1 VPFLFPT
8 EQVTAAPEETQ
19 TAPVKFGKS
28 WVFDFDQGDFVLSPT
43 GKVVEADGAEAYRQW
58 AHKILLT
65 PRYRHVVYSRNYGQ
79 EFEDLLRRNLTRAG
93 NESEIKRMVT
103 EALMVDQRTASVGD
117 FTFDWQEDAV
127 YFTCT
132 VTTAQG
138 EQVQISGQ
146 VQGVS

>member
-1 VPFLFPT
+1 
-8 EQVTAAPEETQ
+8 
-19 TAPVKFGKS
+19 
-28 WVFDFDQGDFVLSPT
+28 
-43 GKVVEADGAEAYRQW
+43 
-58 AHKILLT
+58 
-65 PRYRHVVYSRNYGQ
+65 
-79 EFEDLLRRNLTRAG
+79 
-93 NESEIKRMVT
+93 MVT

>member
-1 VPFLFPT
+1 MPNLFPIET
-8 EQVTAAPEETQ
+8 VTATPEETQ
-19 TAPVKFGKS
+19 TGQVKFGRS
-28 WVFDFDQGDFVLSPT
+28 FIFDFDKGDFVLSPT

-58 AHKILLT
+58 AQKTLLT
-65 PRYRHVVYSRNYGQ
+65 PRYRHPIYSRNYGQ

-93 NESEIKRMVT
+93 NESEIKRMVA

-138 EQVQISGQ
+138 EQVQIFGQ

>member
-1 VPFLFPT
+1 LPSLFPSESVSAT
-8 EQVTAAPEETQ
+8 PEI
-19 TAPVKFGKS
+19 AIKSAVSFGKS
-28 WVFDFDQGDFVLSPT
+28 WVFDFDKGDFVLSPT

-58 AHKILLT
+58 AQKTLLT
-65 PRYRHVVYSRNYGQ
+65 PRYRHPIYSRNYGQ

-93 NESEIKRMVT
+93 NESEIKRMVA

-138 EQVQISGQ
+138 EQVQIFGQ

>member
-1 VPFLFPT
+1 MPSLFPT

-19 TAPVKFGKS
+19 TSQVKYGRSFI
-28 WVFDFDQGDFVLSPT
+28 FDFEQGDFVLSPT
-43 GKVVEADGAEAYRQW
+43 GKVVEADGVEAYRQW
-58 AHKILLT
+58 AHKTLLT
-65 PRYRHVVYSRNYGQ
+65 PRYRHPIYSRNYGQ

-103 EALMVDQRTASVGD
+103 EALMVDHRTASVGD
-117 FTFDWQEDAV
+117 FTFDWQEDTV

-138 EQVQISGQ
+138 EQVQVSGQ